1 MPQSAEETNLPPI
14 LNLQNLVK
22 DFSGKRAVDHVSL
35 TLNRGQIL
43 GLLGPNGAGKTT
55 IIRMIMNIIAPDNGS
70 ILVMGQHF
78 SEHLKDRI
86 GYLPE
91 ERGLYRKMRVIEIL
105 DFFGRLKSMNRKAIL
120 RQGEILLKRF
130 DLFDHRSQR
139 VEELSKGMSQK
150 LQFIISIL
158 HNPDILI
165 LDEPFSGLDPVNIE
179 TVKDIIFELKN
190 RGISIIF
197 STHLMA
203 YAEKIVDSVVMI
215 HKGKKVLD
223 GTLSQIRAC
232 HGKQVVRVNY
242 EGDAGFVSQLDY
254 VHAVS
259 YFGREM
265 EITLDGKESRQ
276 LLLQDLVPR
285 LDIQGFELSDPSL
298 NNIFIRQLKEKSQ
311 AAQPV
316 LGAEV

>member
-1 MPQSAEETNLPPI
+1 MPQSAEENNLPPI
-14 LNLQNLVK
+14 LHLRDLVK